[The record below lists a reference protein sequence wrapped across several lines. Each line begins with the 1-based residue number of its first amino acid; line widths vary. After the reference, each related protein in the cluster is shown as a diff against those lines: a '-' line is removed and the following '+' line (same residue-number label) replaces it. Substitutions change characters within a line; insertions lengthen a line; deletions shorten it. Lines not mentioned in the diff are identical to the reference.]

1 MLTDKIKG
9 AILRKTA
16 LLLVGVSCTL
26 TIWSQTVSD
35 ARNMLLRER
44 YNSGEAM
51 LHQLI
56 KNDPTNAEA
65 WYWLTQSYLQQN
77 KTKEI
82 KDSLTR
88 VPADLRKQPLMSVAM
103 GHVLLRDKQVAE
115 AAAYFNAALKE
126 TKQKNPAILQAVAL
140 SQYDA
145 EAGDANYGVEL
156 VKKALK
162 RDKRNP
168 ALYVLLGDLYRKLQ
182 NGSASYSAYE
192 QALSL
197 DPQNAVAKYKL
208 GKIFLSQ
215 NNAEFYLKYFKEAVQ
230 ADSLYNPA
238 LYQLYYYYY
247 FRDVNVAMDYL
258 KKYTNA
264 SDYSINNEY
273 MMTDLLY
280 ASRKYEE
287 AIKSANTFIR
297 KHGENAEPRLYKLIA
312 YSYKEMNDP
321 DSAATYMNRYFS
333 READSNYVIKDYEV
347 MGEIYTSLE
356 GQQDSAVFYYGK
368 ASLLAANDTIRSGYY
383 KKLADLYKGVK
394 DYKKQAEWLGKY
406 YAISP
411 GNSNVDL
418 FNWGVAHYMAKEYET
433 ADSVFGVYEEKYPD
447 QRFGYYWRARS
458 NAALDSTM
466 EKGLAIPHYENVIR
480 ISEQD
485 TTDDVNR
492 KRLIEAYG
500 YMAAFKANTEKDV
513 PAAIA
518 YFEKL
523 VAIDPT
529 NSDAKRYIEILKK
542 SMAGNQ

>member
-1 MLTDKIKG
+1 MPTDKING
-9 AILRKTA
+9 VIFKTAA
-16 LLLVGVSCTL
+16 LLLVSVLCTV
-26 TIWSQTVSD
+26 TGWSQTLND
-35 ARNMLLRER
+35 AKNMLLRER
-44 YNSGEAM
+44 FNSAEAM

-56 KNDPTNAEA
+56 KNDPTNEEA

-77 KTKEI
+77 KIKEI
-82 KDSLTR
+82 KDSLSK
-88 VPADLRKQPLMSVAM
+88 VPADLLKQPLMSVAM
-103 GHVLLRDKQVAE
+103 GHVLLREKQVSE
-115 AAAYFNAALKE
+115 ATTYFNAALKE
-126 TKQKNPAILQAVAL
+126 TRQRNPAILQAVAL

-145 EAGDANYGVEL
+145 EAGDANFGVEL
-156 VKKALK
+156 INKALK

-168 ALYVLLGDLYRKLQ
+168 ALYILLGDLYRKLQ
-182 NGSASYSAYE
+182 NGSESYRAYE
-192 QALSL
+192 QALKL
-197 DPQNAVAKYKL
+197 DPNNAIAKFKL

-215 NNAEFYLKYFKEAVQ
+215 NNADYYVKYFKEAVQ
-230 ADSLYNPA
+230 ADSLYTPA

-258 KKYTNA
+258 KKYTKA

-287 AIKSANTFIR
+287 AIESAKTFIR

-312 YSYKEMNDP
+312 YSYKEMDDP
-321 DSAATYMNRYFS
+321 NSAATYMSRYFS
-333 READSNYVIKDYEV
+333 READSNYVIKDYEA
-347 MGEIYTSLE
+347 MGEIYAALDGKE
-356 GQQDSAVFYYGK
+356 DSAAFFYGK
-368 ASLLAANDTIRSGYY
+368 ASVLAPNDTVRSAYY
-383 KKLADLYKGVK
+383 KKLADLYKEVK
-394 DYKKQAEWLGKY
+394 DYSKQAEWLGKY

-418 FNWGVAHYMAKEYET
+418 FNWGVAHYMAKDYEK
-433 ADSVFGVYEEKYPD
+433 ADSIFAVYEDKYPD

-466 EKGLAIPHYENVIR
+466 EKGLAIPHYQNVIR

-485 TTDDVNR
+485 TTDDVNK

-500 YMAAFKANTEKDV
+500 YLAAYKANIEKDV
-513 PAAIA
+513 PAAIS

-523 VAIDPT
+523 VGIDPT